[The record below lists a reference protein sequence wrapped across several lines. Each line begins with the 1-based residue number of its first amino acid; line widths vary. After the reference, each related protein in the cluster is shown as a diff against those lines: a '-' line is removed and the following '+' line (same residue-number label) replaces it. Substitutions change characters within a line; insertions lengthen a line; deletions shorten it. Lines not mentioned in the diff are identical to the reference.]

1 MKISE
6 KGRIYKHLKHEK
18 KMETHVSKRNIN
30 KDVFNEF
37 KALAVKKRM
46 KLGQALTMAMSE
58 WLDEEL
64 EIPKKSLLEL
74 KPFSWGKNTNITSKE
89 IDEIVYGA

>member
-6 KGRIYKHLKHEK
+6 KGRIYKHVKHVK
-18 KMETHVSKRNIN
+18 HMETQVSIRNIN

-74 KPFSWGKNTNITSKE
+74 KPFRWGKNTKNTSKE